1 MRKKVAVILP
11 YFGNGGAE
19 NMVAHL
25 VSHINLNKVNMQV
38 YCIFGKP
45 LRNHLEKE
53 VQEHGV
59 KIIFIGKKLGFSIK
73 AVFNLYKELNKFD
86 PDIVHTHLMG
96 CMYATPWVFFHKVKM
111 LHTLHSIPEAENR
124 NIIRRLTT
132 KFLYKIKKAI
142 PVAISE
148 ENKKLISE
156 YYNLKLNSVEV
167 VNNPVITLKYYHNE
181 NSKKVMTLITV
192 GRLSK
197 EKNQQMLIQAFYEVK
212 KVKFGV
218 RLVIVGDGVERKRL
232 EEKVHSLELDD
243 SVTFVGNVTDVENYL
258 CNADIFLLS
267 SLYEGIPLAIL
278 EAMAAKLPIIATNVG
293 GIKDIVTNNGIL
305 VPSENIEEMKKAILK
320 LVENP
325 KLIKEMGLNSLL
337 NVKKYD
343 INNIVKNY
351 TILYEKYSIE
361 RNGIC

>member
-25 VSHINLNKVNMQV
+25 VSHIDLNKIDVQV

-53 VQEHGV
+53 IQEHGV
-59 KIIFIGKKLGFSIK
+59 KIVFIDKELGFSIK
-73 AVFNLYKELNKFD
+73 AVFTLYKELNKFD
-86 PDIVHTHLMG
+86 PDVVHTHLMG
-96 CMYATPWVFFHKVKM
+96 CMYVTPWIFFHKVKM

-124 NIIRRLTT
+124 NIIRRLITR
-132 KFLYKIKKAI
+132 FLYKTKKAI
-142 PVAISE
+142 PIAISE
-148 ENKKLISE
+148 ENRKLISE
-156 YYNLKLNSVEV
+156 YYNLKLENVEV
-167 VNNPVITLKYYHNE
+167 INNPVIISKYHHSE
-181 NSKKVMTLITV
+181 NDKKIRTLITV

-212 KVKFGV
+212 KINLEVK
-218 RLVIVGDGVERKRL
+218 LVIVGDGVERKKL
-232 EEKVHSLELDD
+232 EEKVQNLNLND

-267 SLYEGIPLAIL
+267 SIYEGIPLAIL
-278 EAMAAKLPIIATNVG
+278 EAMAAELPIIATNVG

-305 VPSENIEEMKKAILK
+305 VSSGNVEEMKKAILK

-325 KLIKEMGLNSLL
+325 KLIKEMGLNSRL

-343 INNIVKNY
+343 INSVVKSY